1 MLKTRIILIIA
12 CVAIV
17 WLLFLLPKVVVE
29 NSGQMT
35 ASAGPEGAGDPH
47 TTAPAALR
55 QSIDSIKAQ
64 YLAAPGNEKSAIFA
78 DSLASLYKEAGQF
91 DSAAWFAGKAASFF
105 KDKESLIKA
114 GNRYYDAYTFALDP
128 KKQNEMGEMA
138 RDFLGKVLEAEPSNL
153 EAKVKIAMTYLG
165 TQNPMQGITMLREVL
180 EEDPTNELA
189 MFNMG
194 MLAIQSGQYERAV
207 ERLSKLVSLYP
218 NHVQG
223 QLLLGVAYLNT
234 NQKEKAREQF
244 ERVKKLDDD
253 PAVQAA
259 ADSYLQDLK

>member
-1 MLKTRIILIIA
+1 
-12 CVAIV
+12 
-17 WLLFLLPKVVVE
+17 
-29 NSGQMT
+29 
-35 ASAGPEGAGDPH
+35 
-47 TTAPAALR
+47 
-55 QSIDSIKAQ
+55 
-64 YLAAPGNEKSAIFA
+64 
-78 DSLASLYKEAGQF
+78 
-91 DSAAWFAGKAASFF
+91 
-105 KDKESLIKA
+105 
-114 GNRYYDAYTFALDP
+114 
-128 KKQNEMGEMA
+128 
-138 RDFLGKVLEAEPSNL
+138 
-153 EAKVKIAMTYLG
+153 MTYLG